1 MKVFGIT
8 GRKNSGKTDL
18 VVRLVAHFTGLGL
31 RVATVKHAHCAAETD
46 RSGTDSHRHRAAG
59 AAQVVLSTPDRW
71 ALMTELRGTDEPS
84 LKALID
90 RLDPC
95 DLVLVEG
102 FKSARI
108 PKIECHRPATGQ
120 PLLGRIYAV
129 SAIAA
134 PGGQV
139 GSDLPDPD
147 APVLDLDDTAA
158 IARFIQDQLAAGG
171 ARAAMPSGVDW
182 LPVDEAQARLR
193 AALTPLQGAE
203 DLPIAQAAGRVLAQD
218 AVAVR
223 ANPPRANSAVDGY
236 GYAAAHAAPTMPLTP
251 GRAAAGAP
259 FSGTVPAGQALR
271 ILTGAILP
279 EGVDTVALQE
289 DAHHGDGTVR
299 LDRMPKPGANTRP
312 AGEDLNEGAT
322 ALPAGRRLTPADL
335 ALAAATGIATVRVRP
350 RLRVAVLSTGDEIVP
365 TPGDPALPHQIWDA
379 NRPMLLAMAAGWQ
392 GLPVDLG
399 HAPDDPRGIAD
410 ALDRG
415 AREADLILTSGG
427 TSAGDEDHVSR
438 LLSERGNLTAWRIAM
453 KPGRPLALAFWN
465 GVPVIG
471 LPGNPVAAMVCA
483 MIFAAPAA
491 ALIAGEGWRA
501 PQGYALPAAFHK
513 TKRAGRREY
522 LRARL
527 TPEGAAEVFA
537 SEGSGRISG
546 LSWATGLVE
555 LPDGAAVIEPG
566 DPVRYLPFPWA

>member
-1 MKVFGIT
+1 MKIFGIT

-322 ALPAGRRLTPADL
+322 ALPAGRRLTRPIWPWRPQPASPPS
-335 ALAAATGIATVRVRP
+335 GSVR
-350 RLRVAVLSTGDEIVP
+350 GC
-365 TPGDPALPHQIWDA
+365 
-379 NRPMLLAMAAGWQ
+379 
-392 GLPVDLG
+392 
-399 HAPDDPRGIAD
+399 
-410 ALDRG
+410 
-415 AREADLILTSGG
+415 
-427 TSAGDEDHVSR
+427 
-438 LLSERGNLTAWRIAM
+438 AWR
-453 KPGRPLALAFWN
+453 
-465 GVPVIG
+465 
-471 LPGNPVAAMVCA
+471 CC
-483 MIFAAPAA
+483 
-491 ALIAGEGWRA
+491 
-501 PQGYALPAAFHK
+501 LPATRSSRRLAIPHCRIRSGMR
-513 TKRAGRREY
+513 TGPCCLPWRRAGRVFRWTWVMHPTI
-522 LRARL
+522 RGASPTRWIAVPAR
-527 TPEGAAEVFA
+527 
-537 SEGSGRISG
+537 RI
-546 LSWATGLVE
+546 
-555 LPDGAAVIEPG
+555 
-566 DPVRYLPFPWA
+566 